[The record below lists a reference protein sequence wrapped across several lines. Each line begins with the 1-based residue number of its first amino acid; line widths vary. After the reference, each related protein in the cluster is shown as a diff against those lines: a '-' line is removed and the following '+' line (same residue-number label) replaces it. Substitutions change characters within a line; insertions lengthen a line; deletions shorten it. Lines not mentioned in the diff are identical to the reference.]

1 MLSLSEENHL
11 KTIYHLS
18 NHGLEVV
25 NTNAIAEALRT
36 KPASV
41 SDMLKKLAQK
51 QLIEHIKYQGVQLT
65 KIGKLEA
72 LLIIRR
78 HRLWEV
84 FLVEKLEF
92 TWHEVHEIAEQMEHV
107 NYPLLIDK
115 LDRFLGFP
123 KFDPHGDPIPDPKG
137 KIEMPEQKQLFDF
150 YPDQRGKVMGVKDGQ
165 SSFLQYLDKLG
176 ICIGTEIKIVEKMEF
191 DGSVEIEI
199 NKTKIANLSKEAA
212 KNIYLIRL
220 P

>member
-18 NHGLEVV
+18 NHGHEAV
-25 NTNAIAEALRT
+25 NTNAIAEALNT

-51 QLIEHIKYQGVQLT
+51 ELIEHVKYQGVQLS
-65 KIGKLEA
+65 KSGKTAA
-72 LLIIRR
+72 LAIIRK

-92 TWHEVHEIAEQMEHV
+92 TWDEVHEIAEQLEHV
-107 NYPLLIDK
+107 NSSLLIDR
-115 LDRFLGFP
+115 LDKFLCFP

-137 KIEMPEQKQLFDF
+137 KLDLPEQKPLFD
-150 YPDQRGKVMGVKDGQ
+150 YHINQAGKVIGAKDGQ

-176 ICIGTEIKIVEKMEF
+176 IGIGTNIKIIEKMEF
-191 DGSVEIEI
+191 DGSIEIEI
-199 NKTKIANLSKEAA
+199 DSKKKANLSKEAA
-212 KNIYLIRL
+212 KNIYLIKL
-220 P
+220 

>member
-18 NHGLEVV
+18 NHGQAVV
-25 NTNAIAEALRT
+25 NTNAIAESLCT
-36 KPASV
+36 KAASV

-51 QLIEHIKYQGVQLT
+51 DLIEHHKYQGVMLS
-65 KIGKLEA
+65 KLGKTEA
-72 LLIIRR
+72 LSIIRR

-92 TWHEVHEIAEQMEHV
+92 TWAEVHEIAEQMEHV
-107 NYPLLIDK
+107 NAPLLIEK
-115 LDRFLGFP
+115 LDRFLGYP

-137 KIEMPEQKQLFDF
+137 RIELAEHKSLYAYQINQS
-150 YPDQRGKVMGVKDGQ
+150 GKVIGVKDGQ

-176 ICIGTEIKIVEKMEF
+176 ISIGTEIKMVDKMAF
-191 DGSVEIEI
+191 DGSIEIEI
-199 NKTKIANLSKEAA
+199 NQLNKANLSKEAA
-212 KNIYLIRL
+212 HNIYLAKI
-220 P
+220 

>member
-18 NHGLEVV
+18 NHGQDAV
-25 NTNAIAEALRT
+25 NTNAIADALNT

-51 QLIEHIKYQGVQLT
+51 ELIEHIKYQGVQLS
-65 KIGKLEA
+65 KLGTSAA
-72 LLIIRR
+72 LVVIRK

-92 TWHEVHEIAEQMEHV
+92 TWDEVHDIAEQLEHV
-107 NYPLLIDK
+107 NSTVLIDK
-115 LDRFLGFP
+115 LDKFLGFP

-137 KIEMPEQKQLFDF
+137 KLDLPKQKPLFE
-150 YPDQRGKVMGVKDGQ
+150 YHINQVGKVIGAKDGQ

-176 ICIGTEIKIVEKMEF
+176 IGIGTTVKIIEKMEF

-199 NKTKIANLSKEAA
+199 DNNKKANLSKEAA
-212 KNIYLIRL
+212 KNIYLINC
-220 P
+220 